1 MAKQSGLHQIRGK
14 VGEHS
19 YYSQSG
25 VSSGLIRKINQGM
38 SQRVKTDESF
48 ANTRL
53 NNAEFGQGCRVASCL
68 IQHITPK
75 YRTMLLTF
83 AQAKAAKKVVERI
96 KDDDKHNW
104 GERTYY
110 DSTGEIT
117 SQILNSLAKT
127 NFENFMVS
135 IKRPATSQSD
145 PTLEISESTV
155 QYLKGLGCD
164 GAEFLMYNCRPIIGD
179 YFDGQYGPCSARKEV
194 ALTLEYDAVRDGV
207 TSENISKTFPI
218 ETPSGTNSHNVSFV
232 LVVVLPFKTV
242 NEVRH
247 IMQEYCTYGAFTPD
261 VYTPAA

>member
-38 SQRVKTDESF
+38 SQRVKNDEAF

-53 NNAEFGQGCRVASCL
+53 NNAEFGQACRVASCL

-96 KDDDKHNW
+96 KEDTTHNW

-110 DSTGEIT
+110 DTTGEIT

-127 NFENFMVS
+127 NFANFPVS
-135 IKRPATSQSD
+135 FVKPSQHGGDATLVIDQSMD
-145 PTLEISESTV
+145 
-155 QYLKGLGCD
+155 QYLTGLGCD
-164 GAEFLMYNCRPIIGD
+164 GVSIYVYNCRPVIGD
-179 YFDGQYGPCSARKEV
+179 YFHGIWSPSWARSEV
-194 ALTLEYDAVRDGV
+194 AAQLGYAVGDQGGTEDV
-207 TSENISKTFPI
+207 SPTFPI
-218 ETPSGTNSHNVSFV
+218 ETPTGTNSHNVSFV
-232 LVVVLPFKTV
+232 VAVILPYKTISGID
-242 NEVRH
+242 H
-247 IMQEYCTYGAFTPD
+247 IMQEYCTYGVFTPD
-261 VYTPAA
+261 IYDEQ

>member
-38 SQRVKTDESF
+38 SQRVKTDEAF

-96 KDDDKHNW
+96 KDDNTHNW

-110 DSTGEIT
+110 DQTGEIT
-117 SQILNSLAKT
+117 SQILNSLAKVDFSNLPLSFVRPPQQGDAACLAIDIT
-127 NFENFMVS
+127 FEDYLSS
-135 IKRPATSQSD
+135 IGA
-145 PTLEISESTV
+145 
-155 QYLKGLGCD
+155 D
-164 GAEFLMYNCRPIIGD
+164 GAELEVLNCRPIIGD
-179 YFDGQYGPCSARKEV
+179 YFHGIWGSSVARMEV
-194 ALTLEYDAVRDGV
+194 ALEHDYHIGDGG
-207 TSENISKTFPI
+207 SEEDLSNVFPI
-218 ETPSGTNSHNVSFV
+218 ETPAGTNSHNVSFV
-232 LVVVLPFKTV
+232 VCVVLPYKTI
-242 NEVRH
+242 NSQKH
-247 IMQEYCTYGAFTPD
+247 ILQEKCTFGVVTPD
-261 VYTPAA
+261 FYTPRA

>member
-38 SQRVKTDESF
+38 SQRVKTDEAF

-96 KDDDKHNW
+96 KDDTTHNW

-110 DSTGEIT
+110 DESGEIT
-117 SQILNSLAKT
+117 AQILNSLAKG
-127 NFENFMVS
+127 NF
-135 IKRPATSQSD
+135 SD
-145 PTLEISESTV
+145 IPISFNKPSTLGSDADMIIDSSMS
-155 QYLKGLGCD
+155 QYLTALGCD
-164 GAEFLMYNCRPIIGD
+164 GAEIQVFNCRPVIGD
-179 YFDGQYGPCSARKEV
+179 YFHGIWGSSWAREISALQV
-194 ALTLEYDAVRDGV
+194 DFAVGDEGG
-207 TSENISKTFPI
+207 SESVSPTFPI

-232 LVVVLPFKTV
+232 VVVVLPYKTINDV
-242 NEVRH
+242 KH
-247 IMQEYCTYGAFTPD
+247 IMQEYCTYGVLTPD
-261 VYTPAA
+261 IYTPEA

>member
-38 SQRVKTDESF
+38 SQRVKTDEAF

-53 NNAEFGQGCRVASCL
+53 NNAEFGQGCRVAACL

-83 AQAKAAKKVVERI
+83 AQSKAAKKVVERI
-96 KDDDKHNW
+96 KDDTTHNW

-110 DSTGEIT
+110 DTTGEIT

-127 NFENFMVS
+127 NFANFPIS
-135 IKRPATSQSD
+135 INKPRVPDGDA
-145 PTLEISESTV
+145 EILISASME
-155 QYLKGLGCD
+155 QYLQSLGCN
-164 GAEFLMYNCRPIIGD
+164 GAFIRVSNCRPIIGD
-179 YFDGQYGPCSARKEV
+179 YFAGIWGPSVARSVGVLDHDYQSGDGE
-194 ALTLEYDAVRDGV
+194 T
-207 TSENISKTFPI
+207 TENLAPTFPI
-218 ETPSGTNSHNVSFV
+218 ETPAGTNSHNVSFV
-232 LVVVLPFKTV
+232 IVTILPYKVINGT
-242 NEVRH
+242 NH
-247 IMQEYCTYGAFTPD
+247 IMQEYCTYGVLTPD
-261 VYTPAA
+261 IYDAE

>member
-38 SQRVKTDESF
+38 SQRVKNDESF

-96 KDDDKHNW
+96 KDDTKHNW

-110 DSTGEIT
+110 DTTGEIT
-117 SQILNSLAKT
+117 AQILGSLAKT
-127 NFENFMVS
+127 NFDNLPIS
-135 IKRPATSQSD
+135 IDRPKTSQSA
-145 PTLEISESTV
+145 PTLVVDQSMD
-155 QYLKGLGCD
+155 QYLQGIGCD
-164 GAEFLMYNCRPIIGD
+164 GAYIQVYNCRPIIGD
-179 YFDGQYGPCSARKEV
+179 YFHGIYGPSSARKLSAGSVDYAYSNEGTTED
-194 ALTLEYDAVRDGV
+194 LL
-207 TSENISKTFPI
+207 KTFPI
-218 ETPSGTNSHNVSFV
+218 ETPAGTNSHNVSFV
-232 LVVVLPFKTV
+232 LVVVLPYKTV
-242 NEVRH
+242 GTTNH
-247 IMQEYCTYGAFTPD
+247 IMQEYCTYGAFSPD
-261 VYTPAA
+261 VYTPQA

>member
-38 SQRVKTDESF
+38 SQRVKNDEAF

-75 YRTMLLTF
+75 FRTMLLTF

-96 KDDDKHNW
+96 KNDNTHDW

-117 SQILNSLAKT
+117 SQILGSLAKT
-127 NFENFMVS
+127 NFSNLPVS
-135 IKRPATSQSD
+135 FQKPATAED
-145 PTLEISESTV
+145 PAEIIIDASMD
-155 QYLKGLGCD
+155 QYLDSIGCD
-164 GAEFLMYNCRPIIGD
+164 GAYINVYNCRPIIGD
-179 YFDGQYGPCSARKEV
+179 YFHGIWGPSVARK
-194 ALTLEYDAVRDGV
+194 V
-207 TSENISKTFPI
+207 TASEFQYAKGDLGTTEDLVSTFPI
-218 ETPSGTNSHNVSFV
+218 ETPAGTNSHNVSFV
-232 LVVVLPFKTV
+232 LVTVLPYKTSSSM
-242 NEVRH
+242 NR
-247 IMQEYCTYGAFTPD
+247 IMQEYCTFGALTPD
-261 VYTPAA
+261 MYDVEE

>member
-1 MAKQSGLHQIRGK
+1 MAKQSGLNQIRGK

-38 SQRVKTDESF
+38 SQRVKTDEAF

-96 KDDDKHNW
+96 KDDATHNW

-110 DSTGEIT
+110 DTTGEIT
-117 SQILNSLAKT
+117 SQILNSLAKG
-127 NFENFMVS
+127 NFSNLPISFGVRKSASADGELVIGESMDS
-135 IKRPATSQSD
+135 YLQS
-145 PTLEISESTV
+145 
-155 QYLKGLGCD
+155 LGCN
-164 GAEFLMYNCRPIIGD
+164 GAEIRVFNCRPIIGD
-179 YFDGQYGPCSARKEV
+179 YFAGIWGPSVARKV
-194 ALTLEYDAVRDGV
+194 VGADIDYIVGV
-207 TSENISKTFPI
+207 TGGTENVSPTFPI

-232 LVVVLPFKTV
+232 LVTVLPYKEI
-242 NEVRH
+242 NNIRH
-247 IMQEYCTYGAFTPD
+247 IMQEYCTYGVFTPD
-261 VYTPAA
+261 VYTPQA

>member
-38 SQRVKTDESF
+38 SQRVKTDEAF

-96 KDDDKHNW
+96 KDDLTHGW
-104 GERTYY
+104 GQRTYY
-110 DSTGEIT
+110 DVTGSNT

-127 NFENFMVS
+127 NLANFPIS
-135 IKRPATSQSD
+135 IVRPAASGESA
-145 PTLEISESTV
+145 TLNIGVSMD
-155 QYLKGLGCD
+155 QYLVGLGCD
-164 GAEFLMYNCRPIIGD
+164 GAEIRVYNCRPIIGD
-179 YFDGQYGPCSARKEV
+179 FFDGQYGPCSARKLAAAEV
-194 ALTLEYDAVRDGV
+194 VYEVGNEGG
-207 TSENISKTFPI
+207 SEDVSTTFPI

-242 NEVRH
+242 GSTNYF
-247 IMQEYCTYGAFTPD
+247 MQEYCTYGAFTPD
-261 VYTPAA
+261 VYTPEA

>member
-96 KDDDKHNW
+96 KDDATHNW
-104 GERTYY
+104 GERTFY
-110 DSTGEIT
+110 DESGGIT
-117 SQILNSLAKT
+117 AQILNSLAKT
-127 NFENFMVS
+127 NFANFPMSFVKPVEKGGDS
-135 IKRPATSQSD
+135 
-145 PTLEISESTV
+145 TLVIDSSMD
-155 QYLKGLGCD
+155 QYLVGLGCD
-164 GAEFLMYNCRPIIGD
+164 GAFIYVYNCRPIIGD
-179 YFDGQYGPCSARKEV
+179 YFHGIWGPSVARKET
-194 ALTLEYDAVRDGV
+194 ALEHTYQIGDGG
-207 TSENISKTFPI
+207 TSENVSPSFPI
-218 ETPSGTNSHNVSFV
+218 QTPSGTNSHNVSFV
-232 LVVVLPFKTV
+232 VAVILPFKTIS
-242 NEVRH
+242 NNNH
-247 IMQEYCTYGAFTPD
+247 ILQEYCTYGVFTPEIY
-261 VYTPAA
+261 VEQ

>member
-38 SQRVKTDESF
+38 SQRVKMDEAF

-53 NNAEFGQGCRVASCL
+53 NNAEFGQGCRVAACL

-83 AQAKAAKKVVERI
+83 AQSKAAKKVVERI
-96 KDDDKHNW
+96 KEDTTHNW

-110 DSTGEIT
+110 DTNGDIT

-127 NFENFMVS
+127 NFANLPFS
-135 IKRPATSQSD
+135 FNKPSQLGD
-145 PTLEISESTV
+145 DGEIVVEASMAE
-155 QYLKGLGCD
+155 YLRSLGCD
-164 GAEFLMYNCRPIIGD
+164 GAEIRVDNCRPVIGD
-179 YFDGQYGPCSARKEV
+179 YFHGVWGSSWARKRSAAQLDYTVGDDRVIEN
-194 ALTLEYDAVRDGV
+194 LTP
-207 TSENISKTFPI
+207 TFPI

-232 LVVVLPFKTV
+232 VVTVLPYKTV
-242 NEVRH
+242 GETKH
-247 IMQEYCTYGAFTPD
+247 IMQEYCTFGVVTPD
-261 VYTPAA
+261 IYKPAA